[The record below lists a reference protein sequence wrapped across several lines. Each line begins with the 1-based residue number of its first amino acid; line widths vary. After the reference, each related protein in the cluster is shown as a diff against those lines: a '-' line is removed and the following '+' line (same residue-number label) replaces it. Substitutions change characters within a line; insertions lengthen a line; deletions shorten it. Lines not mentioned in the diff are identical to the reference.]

1 MAEDKRIIYLEIDAS
16 KAVGG
21 SREATRALEAIE
33 AQTSKAAA
41 ALEKMES
48 GFDVAALVAKAL
60 IAVKVVHDI
69 ADKMLGL
76 FKAARDSASAISDF
90 SEQLGVSNKFVQ
102 ASMFSAAQHT
112 VAIDKLSVGYTK
124 ASQVIGQAAQ
134 GQKGSV
140 EMFDQ
145 LGVKLLS
152 AGGKLRSTEVILQE
166 SAAAILK
173 IEDPARRVTAMI
185 ELFGKSG
192 AQLIP
197 MLADIAAGAE
207 AMGAKAAAA
216 GAMIDDKVIKQLA
229 ALKSHAEESA
239 LKWNALVATLGAPI
253 ATSAMEAVDRILGS
267 ILGKLK
273 EMETQRTQSEHGV
286 LPESDLKMVQD
297 NAARANAQLAKE
309 SEIIPGVSTG
319 PRAITI
325 ERARRAN
332 LALKNATANA
342 GAVEDH
348 AERARVVQDQ
358 YATQLV
364 VSGTFAPTE
373 KIDPDGAKNPAV
385 KGAGQGEADKYA
397 KLIEQLTLAADA
409 QDKMTAAARSG
420 DVAFQDQEIK
430 LKAAEKAFGIYG
442 QALAATDPRLQ
453 KIEELISRDTM
464 GKAAQSYVT
473 ATTEIEKQNEVLEA
487 EIRLINATIP
497 ARAAEIALIK
507 AKQDADKAGK
517 ALTPQ
522 DVDGRRIAIEQNER
536 LKAQGE
542 ELRKANELWTAPL
555 KSALESIQRVGADAF
570 EQMLTNGN
578 FTFQSLGD
586 TFKKIVIRMAA
597 EFMALATIRPV
608 MSVLVNAVS
617 PGMASSMG
625 LSGGGG
631 GGGGGMPGVPSFGDF
646 GGMGGMGGMEF
657 PEWLNGGS
665 VFGATTVGGLMAAT
679 PFAPS
684 GAAESVGSISELM
697 ASGAAGSSAG
707 LAEGGISG
715 MLAGTSVGSMLGG
728 AMGIGMGAYSLAT
741 ANGSTGKTIGGIGQ
755 MIGGGMMLIPGMQI
769 PGMIVS
775 ALATIIPMLIPDAEK
790 RTSSQTNASL
800 RYGSG
805 GYGTTGG
812 AWGPGANVSQSQSA
826 LGSLGGNISK
836 VFGLLGGVKDQNKV
850 WGMDAS
856 SWTESGSNWSYTSQA
871 TDLVDPRG
879 NRSAWRMN
887 ESNMYDTASAQVA
900 MRSILEGAVGTISD
914 NMRTAVTAMLPATTT
929 LQDVAKGVVFVTD
942 TYDQLGKAIA
952 TIRPSFENLNKQF
965 IDMADTATALGL
977 SLAPV
982 NAERAKQTTRLAND
996 FVDGMLNPLAVQLRA
1011 FDDQRSQSLASAE
1024 YIRDNVKDVYV
1035 DIAKITEYWN
1045 RKRIDLEAQYQE
1057 ASVGQLQALIRRLT
1071 YGDLANASPDTSYTG
1086 TRGTYNAT
1094 LAQARAGSGV
1104 ALNNLAGT
1112 AESFAG
1118 SARSF
1123 FASGPEYAAIVVQL
1137 RRDLLEVMGGG
1148 ANAPASG
1155 AANDAQTNALAQQ
1168 FAELMSAF
1176 QISQANSAA
1185 LQNKVSELTA
1195 QLQRTA

>member
-1 MAEDKRIIYLEIDAS
+1 MAEDKRIIYLEINAS
-16 KAVGG
+16 KAVEG
-21 SREATRALEAIE
+21 SAAATRALEQIE
-33 AQTSKAAA
+33 AQTGKAAA

-273 EMETQRTQSEHGV
+273 EMEAQRAQSEHGV

-342 GAVEDH
+342 GAVDDP

-373 KIDPDGAKNPAV
+373 KIDPDGAKNPAI

-397 KLIEQLTLAADA
+397 KLVEQLTLAADA

-625 LSGGGG
+625 LGGSGGGGGGISMPSMGGGG
-631 GGGGGMPGVPSFGDF
+631 GGGGLFGNLF
-646 GGMGGMGGMEF
+646 GG
-657 PEWLNGGS
+657 GGS
-665 VFGATTVGGLMAAT
+665 GSSISGMWDTASRGNGVGGL
-679 PFAPS
+679 FQ
-684 GAAESVGSISELM
+684 GAVPTEAGVMGPQM
-697 ASGAAGSSAG
+697 PGALNAGSGLEMGSFGMGNAMSA
-707 LAEGGISG
+707 
-715 MLAGTSVGSMLGG
+715 VGV
-728 AMGIGMGAYSLAT
+728 GMGAYTLAT
-741 ANGSTGKTIGGIGQ
+741 ANGSTGKTIAGAGQ
-755 MIGGGMMLIPGMQI
+755 MIG
-769 PGMIVS
+769 S
-775 ALATIIPMLIPDAEK
+775 ALMMIPTPWTMAAGAIISMASQFAPMLFPDAEK

>member
-1 MAEDKRIIYLEIDAS
+1 MAEATQIIRLVIDSS
-16 KAVGG
+16 KAVEG
-21 SREATRALEAIE
+21 SAAAQRALEKLERSTASMDGALSRME
-33 AQTSKAAA
+33 KGLASVGGMVKAQLALMVAELGARFLQMAKDSLSAAA
-41 ALEKMES
+41 
-48 GFDVAALVAKAL
+48 
-60 IAVKVVHDI
+60 
-69 ADKMLGL
+69 GL
-76 FKAARDSASAISDF
+76 DELA
-90 SEQLGVSNKFVQ
+90 EQLGITTVGLQ
-102 ASMFSAAQHT
+102 ALQFSAVQNGVKLEQLET
-112 VAIDKLSVGYTK
+112 AISKF
-124 ASQVIGQAAQ
+124 SQKMGEAA
-134 GQKGSV
+134 GGSKDMV
-140 EMFDQ
+140 EALTA
-145 LGVKLLS
+145 LGVKNLDVQ
-152 AGGKLRSTEVILQE
+152 GKLRPTEALLSEVAEAITKME
-166 SAAAILK
+166 DPAKRSAAAVDFFGKAGNRMLPMLK
-173 IEDPARRVTAMI
+173 DIGGGFDDMAEKARR
-185 ELFGKSG
+185 G
-192 AQLIP
+192 
-197 MLADIAAGAE
+197 
-207 AMGAKAAAA
+207 
-216 GAMIDDKVIKQLA
+216 GAMISKEAIEKLDKLADSSEITQLKMRALFAENA
-229 ALKSHAEESA
+229 AGPLTDILDFITRKLENLSTILKSVAFDWKTLLNLGTVIMNPGA
-239 LKWNALVATLGAPI
+239 LAGAIMSKTPLEK
-253 ATSAMEAVDRILGS
+253 SEADVV
-267 ILGKLK
+267 K
-273 EMETQRTQSEHGV
+273 
-286 LPESDLKMVQD
+286 
-297 NAARANAQLAKE
+297 ARAEAAGIFADLGTAKSEGDRAGLMSGYARQMLIVSELERKRDVLAVGGKADYRP
-309 SEIIPGVSTG
+309 S
-319 PRAITI
+319 
-325 ERARRAN
+325 
-332 LALKNATANA
+332 
-342 GAVEDH
+342 
-348 AERARVVQDQ
+348 
-358 YATQLV
+358 
-364 VSGTFAPTE
+364 
-373 KIDPDGAKNPAV
+373 DPDGIGINMPRVSKGASTSTI
-385 KGAGQGEADKYA
+385 KGAGQGEGDKYA
-397 KLIEQLTLAADA
+397 KLIAQLTLAADA

-430 LKAAEKAFGIYG
+430 LKAAEKALGIYG

-473 ATTEIEKQNEVLEA
+473 ATTEIERQNEVLEA

-507 AKQDADKAGK
+507 AKQDADKAGQ

-522 DVDGRRIAIEQNER
+522 DKEGRRVAIEQNER

-617 PGMASSMG
+617 PGMASTMG
-625 LSGGGG
+625 L
-631 GGGGGMPGVPSFGDF
+631 GGGGMPSIGGGASGGGGIGMPSLGGGGGLGSLGSWEAPSWLGGGTPFSGVSDFFGQQLY
-646 GGMGGMGGMEF
+646 GGTAIAGPLQPGAASLGTSGGVTMGGA
-657 PEWLNGGS
+657 L
-665 VFGATTVGGLMAAT
+665 
-679 PFAPS
+679 S
-684 GAAESVGSISELM
+684 GVA
-697 ASGAAGSSAG
+697 
-707 LAEGGISG
+707 
-715 MLAGTSVGSMLGG
+715 
-728 AMGIGMGAYSLAT
+728 GIGMGAYSLAT

-800 RYGSG
+800 RYGAG

-812 AWGPGANVSQSQSA
+812 AWGPGANASQSQAA

-836 VFGLLGGVKDQNKV
+836 VYGLLGGVKDQNKV

-977 SLAPV
+977 SLEPV
-982 NAERAKQTTRLAND
+982 KAEQAKQTTRLAND

-1155 AANDAQTNALAQQ
+1155 AANGEAQSNALAQQ

-1176 QISQANSAA
+1176 QISQQNSAA
-1185 LQNKVSELTA
+1185 LQIKIAELTA
-1195 QLQRTA
+1195 QLQRAA

>member
-1 MAEDKRIIYLEIDAS
+1 MAEATQIIRLVIDSS
-16 KAVGG
+16 KAVEG
-21 SREATRALEAIE
+21 SAAATRALEKLERSTASMDGALTRME
-33 AQTSKAAA
+33 AGLGRVGGMVKAHLALMVAELGARFIQTGKDALKAVAGLDELAEQMGITTVGLQALQFSAVQNGVKLEQLETGISKFSQKMGEAAGGSKDMVE
-41 ALEKMES
+41 ALTALGVKNL
-48 GFDVAALVAKAL
+48 DVQGKLRPTETLLAEV
-60 IAVKVVHDI
+60 
-69 ADKMLGL
+69 
-76 FKAARDSASAISDF
+76 ASAI
-90 SEQLGVSNKFVQ
+90 
-102 ASMFSAAQHT
+102 T
-112 VAIDKLSVGYTK
+112 
-124 ASQVIGQAAQ
+124 
-134 GQKGSV
+134 
-140 EMFDQ
+140 
-145 LGVKLLS
+145 
-152 AGGKLRSTEVILQE
+152 
-166 SAAAILK
+166 K
-173 IEDPARRVTAMI
+173 IEDPARRSAAAVDF
-185 ELFGKSG
+185 FGKAG
-192 AQLIP
+192 ARMLP
-197 MLADIAAGAE
+197 MLSDVAAGTDKMA
-207 AMGAKAAAA
+207 AKAAAA
-216 GAMIDDKVIKQLA
+216 GAMIDASAIAALDKMADRSEVAALKFRALFANIGAPIITAALDAVNAVMGSILEKLSALGQFAREQSVKGGRENIEDINAMAAKAQGRLAENDKLRAIAQRNYENNPNPATAGRLA
-229 ALKSHAEESA
+229 ALTDQGGAIRGELAGRDQQRDAEA
-239 LKWNALVATLGAPI
+239 RRIINIAVGAPD
-253 ATSAMEAVDRILGS
+253 APPPVSLSPPVAPGAGTSG
-267 ILGKLK
+267 
-273 EMETQRTQSEHGV
+273 
-286 LPESDLKMVQD
+286 
-297 NAARANAQLAKE
+297 
-309 SEIIPGVSTG
+309 
-319 PRAITI
+319 
-325 ERARRAN
+325 
-332 LALKNATANA
+332 
-342 GAVEDH
+342 
-348 AERARVVQDQ
+348 
-358 YATQLV
+358 
-364 VSGTFAPTE
+364 
-373 KIDPDGAKNPAV
+373 V
-385 KGAGQGEADKYA
+385 KGAGQDEADKYA
-397 KLIEQLTLAADA
+397 KLIEQLKLAADA

-430 LKAAEKAFGIYG
+430 LKAAEKAVGIYG

-473 ATTEIEKQNEVLEA
+473 ATTEIERQNEVLEA

-507 AKQDADKAGK
+507 AKQDADKAGQ
-517 ALTPQ
+517 ALTSQ
-522 DVDGRRIAIEQNER
+522 DKEGRRVAIEQNER

-542 ELRKANELWTAPL
+542 ELKKANELWTAPL

-625 LSGGGG
+625 LGGGGMPSIGG
-631 GGGGGMPGVPSFGDF
+631 GGGGGMPGVPSFG
-646 GGMGGMGGMEF
+646 GGMSGFELPSFLGGGTIGE
-657 PEWLNGGS
+657 
-665 VFGATTVGGLMAAT
+665 LMAAT
-679 PFAPS
+679 PFASAAPAGGFADI
-684 GAAESVGSISELM
+684 GALM
-697 ASGAAGSSAG
+697 ASGQAGSSAG
-707 LAEGGISG
+707 LAAGGIQG
-715 MLAGTSVGSMLGG
+715 AAQGLSVGSMLGG

-800 RYGSG
+800 RYGAG

-812 AWGPGANVSQSQSA
+812 AWGPGANVSQSQAA

-977 SLAPV
+977 SLEPV
-982 NAERAKQTTRLAND
+982 KAEQAKQTTRLAND

-1155 AANDAQTNALAQQ
+1155 AANGEAQSNALAQQ

-1176 QISQANSAA
+1176 QISQQNSAA
-1185 LQNKVSELTA
+1185 LQIKIAELTA
-1195 QLQRTA
+1195 QLQRAA